1 MLPQNHPSA
10 TGGPSA
16 VIVSAAIMALALLG
30 DSLLY
35 VVLPLYAVEFGI
47 GLAWVG
53 LLLSANRLIRVV
65 AYGGVAAFGER
76 VGPRRLTLIA
86 GVLAAIST
94 LFYAIGDGP
103 YVLLA
108 ARIVWGLAFAALNLT
123 TLVYAVSR
131 VGKQGRSVGTS
142 KAVASL
148 GPVLSL
154 SIGAW
159 LVTIIGP
166 RDIFAILAGF
176 TLLAIPLSL
185 LLPRANAAPARPV
198 GGRSD
203 RSILPRPTR
212 LDLLGFVIGFGI
224 DGIFIMTL
232 ALVLKDVV
240 SVESAVIAGG
250 LMIALRRLMEIVTAP
265 VGGMLGDRFGAGRMV
280 LLFGTLTAT
289 GLAGIAFGLPFV
301 GACAVVLGHGA
312 LVTLQPVLVAQRNP
326 DAVMHRLA
334 VLSTWRDIGAAVGPL
349 TAGLLAARLDLNMIY
364 APLALLTLVMVVWAC
379 RPPRP
384 SPAIAAGE

>member
-1 MLPQNHPSA
+1 MLSQNQSSA

-16 VIVSAAIMALALLG
+16 VVVSAAIMALALLG

-86 GVLAAIST
+86 GILAAVST

-176 TLLAIPLSL
+176 TLLAIPLAL
-185 LLPRANAAPARPV
+185 LLPRANSATTRPTSR
-198 GGRSD
+198 GD

-364 APLALLTLVMVVWAC
+364 APLALLTLVTVLWAC